1 LVVADGNKR
10 EAISGAPT
18 GPIPDPIRSHTVI
31 VLVSSVTAPV
41 LAQAA
46 PQLMREPVFNV
57 MLACAR
63 MSPAKDVVVPSVA
76 ELPTRQNTLPPCAPF
91 SSVTVEALAVV
102 SVLPMLKMNTALGL
116 PRALRLSVPVSC
128 AEELKL

>member
-1 LVVADGNKR
+1 MG
-10 EAISGAPT
+10 GGPT
-18 GPIPDPIRSHTVI
+18 GPITPAPIRSHIVM

-46 PQLMREPVFNV
+46 PHVMREPVFSV

-76 ELPTRQNTLPPCAPF
+76 ELPTLQYTLPPCAPF
-91 SSVTVEALAVV
+91 SSVMVDALAVV
-102 SVLPMLKMNTALGL
+102 SVLPLLKMKTALGL
-116 PRALRLSVPVSC
+116 PKAFRLSVPVNC